1 MFCLAIS
8 RLVTSPEEAMGRQG
22 ESLRVRT
29 TLQRF
34 STVVVLNL
42 WGHQKTGIFIALFIT
57 AAKIHYEAAM
67 K

>member
-8 RLVTSPEEAMGRQG
+8 RMVTSPEEAMGRQG

-42 WGHQKTGIFIALFIT
+42 WGHLRPPENGDVYSTIYNSNKNTL
-57 AAKIHYEAAM
+57 
-67 K
+67 